1 MSENEAQPQA
11 AAEIPEVQISDT
23 ELEQVAGGG
32 WIEDIA
38 EAIIDAIKPEVPSP
52 F

>member
-11 AAEIPEVQISDT
+11 AAETPVQLSEND
-23 ELEQVAGGG
+23 LEQVAGGG
-32 WIEDIA
+32 WMEDIA
-38 EAIIDAIKPEVPSP
+38 AAIIDAIKPDAPSE